1 MFVKK
6 KNDISRYEFFVLLII
21 LMVLV
26 GMIKPFWNNYYQQ
39 KLQRLHMSDQQ
50 VFEYENDDPA
60 VLMMNNRH

>member
-39 KLQRLHMSDQQ
+39 KLQRLQLTDQQ
-50 VFEYENDDPA
+50 VYDYESEDPA
-60 VLMMNNRH
+60 VLMMNNSH